1 MGFEPMSRGTEVKEL
16 PTELMRLEYSVAD
29 KTGFRSRVDRKRVDS
44 KHSRL
49 KRLGSSNAR
58 RSGQF
63 NLVSLAGTH
72 FFEGKSI
79 LHA

>member
-1 MGFEPMSRGTEVKEL
+1 MVPTVGFEPKRRGPEAEAL
-16 PTELMRLEYSVAD
+16 PTELMRLEYSVTD
-29 KTGFRSRVDRKRVDS
+29 KTGFRSRVQNVLT
-44 KHSRL
+44 L

>member
-1 MGFEPMSRGTEVKEL
+1 MKQASDFELTENLE
-16 PTELMRLEYSVAD
+16 RL
-29 KTGFRSRVDRKRVDS
+29 KWQL

-58 RSGQF
+58 RSDQF